1 MTFYFKVIM
10 VSNKKNYIEVRPKS
24 KLKYYFW
31 SDPYRLPKD
40 EETLQLFKQKNI
52 EFVIALGKHTMN
64 DKCYNKLQRLI
75 DNNIGLNVCLLDKDF
90 AHLDN
95 SHKFIELY
103 KILRKNKIF
112 NYVKEIYIDAE
123 ISNRYRRL
131 SWNRKIIYI
140 LDSYPSK
147 KEYQRAIDDYSHLE
161 MLIHKDGKKMGIIRS
176 ITAAYEVDKLTRN
189 VPFKNINEDLMVIMV
204 YRVPEGRN
212 KEYND
217 YWFYQIAKKEGDY
230 VFLGDVKDRYQSLKK
245 DITICS
251 YLRKKRIYIYD
262 YYGFQK
268 FCKISDLKPYKH
280 YNIKISSLE
289 SIKHITK
296 FAGIEIADK
305 FIKFF
310 KLK

>member
-1 MTFYFKVIM
+1 M
-10 VSNKKNYIEVRPKS
+10 VSKNKNYIEIRPKS

-40 EETLQLFKQKNI
+40 EETLQFFEQKNC

-64 DKCYNKLQRLI
+64 EKSYKKLQRLV
-75 DNNIGLNVCLLDKDF
+75 DNKIGLNICLLDKDF

-103 KILRKNKIF
+103 KILRKSKIF

-131 SWNRKIIYI
+131 SWNKKIAYI

-147 KEYQRAIDDYSHLE
+147 KEYQRAIDDYTHLKK
-161 MLIHKDGKKMGIIRS
+161 LIHKDGKKMGIIRS
-176 ITAAYEVDKLTRN
+176 ITATHEVEKIIRN
-189 VPFKNINEDLMVIMV
+189 VPFKNINEDITVIMV
-204 YRVPEGRN
+204 YRVPEGKS

-217 YWFYQIAKKEGDY
+217 YWFYQIAKKEGDFI
-230 VFLGDVKDRYQSLKK
+230 FLGDIKDGYQSLKK

-251 YLRKKRIYIYD
+251 YLGKKRIYIYD

-268 FCKISDLKPYKH
+268 SCKISDLKPLKYYKV
-280 YNIKISSLE
+280 KKKPFE
-289 SIKHITK
+289 SIKNFTK
-296 FAGIEIADK
+296 IAGIEIADK
-305 FIKFF
+305 FIKVL